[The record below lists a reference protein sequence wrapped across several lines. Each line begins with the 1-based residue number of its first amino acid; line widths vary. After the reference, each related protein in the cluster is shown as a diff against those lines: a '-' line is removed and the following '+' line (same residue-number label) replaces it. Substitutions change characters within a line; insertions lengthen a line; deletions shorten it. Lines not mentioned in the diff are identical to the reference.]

1 MTITVDQVPANWK
14 VPGSY
19 TQVSGRNNAAT
30 LAGMPLRVLLVGVLG
45 ASGNGTALTVYPN
58 ITASR
63 AAALAG
69 AGSATSQ
76 MVSAFL
82 TDAPYTQADLIMV
95 APASGAVA
103 AVWTITPTGP
113 ATASGT
119 VALEI
124 NGYRVAATVTTGMTA
139 VEIGAALWDAWFA
152 TQPVAAT
159 GVRGSLATATGI
171 LTLTA
176 TDKGA
181 WTNDIDV
188 RESTRYGDGVAG
200 AALKIVQA
208 TQGAGV
214 PDVTPALTAVSRTW
228 YTDMAWITA
237 DQKNL
242 SVFATEAARRFN
254 AMVNLDTHVYLGLR
268 GTYGQALALS
278 KTQNSKFISI
288 LPANRARFAPWEAA
302 GSLCAVA
309 SAALNTDPARQLR
322 TLALTALAGRGPD
335 DGDDYDDSS
344 RNILL
349 NNGMSTFNVLQGGT
363 VELER
368 VVTTSLVDDE
378 GNKDTIWT
386 DIMSPKTASRVR
398 YEFNTYITSTYPRA
412 KLADDGSPLAKL
424 SAANV
429 VTPGTL
435 KLSWVGQ
442 CTLYANAGWIDD
454 ADTLSPEAVF
464 ERDATD
470 RNRVNSQLLIN
481 RMGSLMVLANSLEMQ
496 V

>member
-19 TQVSGRNNAAT
+19 TQVVGINNAAT

-45 ASGNGTALTVYPN
+45 ASGTGTALTVYPN

-82 TDAPYTQADLIMV
+82 TDAPYTQADLILV
-95 APASGAVA
+95 APASGAAA

-119 VALEI
+119 VALEV
-124 NGYRVAATVTTGMTA
+124 NGYRVPAVVTTGMTA
-139 VEIGAALWDAWFA
+139 AQIGAAIADYWTDAMSA
-152 TQPVAAT
+152 VT
-159 GVRGSLATATGI
+159 GCTVKVDAATGI

-176 TDKGA
+176 TDTGA

-237 DQKNL
+237 DQQNL

-278 KTQNSKFISI
+278 ETQNSKFISI

-335 DGDDYDDSS
+335 DADYYDDAS
-344 RNILL
+344 RNVLL
-349 NNGMSTFNVLQGGT
+349 NNGMSTFTVLQGGS

-368 VVTTSLVDDE
+368 VVTTNLVDDS
-378 GNKDTIWT
+378 GVADTIWT
-386 DIMSPKTASRVR
+386 DIMSPKVATRVR
-398 YEFNTYITSTYPRA
+398 YEFNTYIKATYPRA
-412 KLADDGSPLAKL
+412 KLADNGSQLAKV
-424 SAANV
+424 SAAGV
-429 VTPGTL
+429 VTPDTL
-435 KLSWVGQ
+435 ALSWVGQ
-442 CTLYANAGWIDD
+442 TALYANAGWIDD
-454 ADTLSPEAVF
+454 TATLSPQAVF

-470 RNRVNSQLLIN
+470 RNRVNSTLIIQ
-481 RMGSLMVLANSLEMQ
+481 RMGSLMVVANSLEMQ

>member
-19 TQVSGRNNAAT
+19 TQVVGVNNAAT

-45 ASGNGTALTVYPN
+45 ASGTGTALTVYPN

-63 AAALAG
+63 AAVLAG
-69 AGSATSQ
+69 AGTATSQ

-82 TDAPYTQADLIMV
+82 TDAPYTQVDLIMV
-95 APASGAVA
+95 AAASDAAA
-103 AVWTITPTGP
+103 AVWTITPAAP

-119 VALEI
+119 VALEV
-124 NGYRVAATVTTGMTA
+124 NGYRVPAAVTTGMTA
-139 VEIGAALWDAWFA
+139 AQIGAALADAWTTALSISSGCTVKADA
-152 TQPVAAT
+152 TT
-159 GVRGSLATATGI
+159 GV

-188 RESTRYGDGVAG
+188 RESTRYGDGVSG
-200 AALKIVQA
+200 ASLTIAQT

-237 DQKNL
+237 DQPNL
-242 SVFATEAARRFN
+242 AVFATEAARRFN
-254 AMVNLDTHVYLGLR
+254 AMVKLDTHVYLGLR

-278 KTQNSKFISI
+278 ETQNSKFVSI

-309 SAALNTDPARQLR
+309 SASLNTDPARQLH

-335 DGDDYDDSS
+335 DADDYDDAS
-344 RNILL
+344 RNVLL

-368 VVTTSLVDDE
+368 VVTTNLVDDS
-378 GNKDTIWT
+378 GVADNIWT
-386 DIMSPKTASRVR
+386 DIMSPKVATRVR
-398 YEFNTYITSTYPRA
+398 YEFNAYIRSTYPRA
-412 KLADDGSPLAKL
+412 KLADNGSPLAKV
-424 SAANV
+424 SAAGV
-429 VTPGTL
+429 VTPDTL
-435 KLSWVGQ
+435 ALSWVGQ
-442 CTLYANAGWIDD
+442 STLYANAGWIDGT
-454 ADTLSPEAVF
+454 ATLSPQAVF
-464 ERDATD
+464 ERDTTD
-470 RNRVNSQLLIN
+470 RNRVNSTLIIQ
-481 RMGSLMVLANSLEMQ
+481 RMGSLMVVANSLEMQ

>member
-19 TQVSGRNNAAT
+19 TQVSELRSGT
-30 LAGMPLRVLLVGVLG
+30 SLSSMPLRVLLIGVMG
-45 ASGNGTALTVYPN
+45 AKGNGTPLKVYPY

-69 AGSATSQ
+69 AGTATAQ

-82 TDAPYTQADLIMV
+82 TDAPYTQVDLIMV
-95 APASGAVA
+95 AATTGAAAAS
-103 AVWTITPTGP
+103 WTITPAGP

-139 VEIGAALWDAWFA
+139 VDIGAALWDAWSA
-152 TQPVAAT
+152 VQPVAAT
-159 GVRGSLATATGI
+159 GVTGSLDTATGI
-171 LTLTA
+171 LTFVSVDT
-176 TDKGA
+176 GA
-181 WTNDIDV
+181 WANDIDV
-188 RESTRYGDGVAG
+188 RESTQYGDGVAG
-200 AALKIVQA
+200 ASLGITQKV
-208 TQGAGV
+208 QGAGV
-214 PDVTPALTAVSRTW
+214 PDVTPALSVVSRTW

-237 DQKNL
+237 DQPNL
-242 SVFATEAARRFN
+242 AVFATEATRRFG
-254 AMVNLDTHVYLGLR
+254 AMIKLDTHVYLGMR
-268 GTYGQALALS
+268 ATYGQALALS
-278 KTQNSKFISI
+278 ETQNSKFISI

-309 SAALNTDPARQLR
+309 SAALNADPARQLH

-335 DGDDYDDSS
+335 DDDDYDDST

-378 GNKDTIWT
+378 GSADTIWT
-386 DIMSPKTASRVR
+386 DIMSPKVASRVR
-398 YEFNTYITSTYPRA
+398 YEFNTYITSTYPRD
-412 KLADDGSPLAKL
+412 KLADDGSPLAKI